1 MKTLEKY
8 YRKEDL
14 QDMDVIDSN
23 GMKIGV
29 VSDIEFTLNGKI
41 SLIVDSNG
49 KEKKIPL
56 TAIKAL
62 GDLIILKEE
71 KIVEKAVR

>member
-1 MKTLEKY
+1 MEKY